1 MENSYLHRLPL
12 ELRHQIYQ
20 MTFDTV
26 PEPSLLRLNKSF
38 HNEIVDYLRK
48 CQQTFSYNITANS
61 AGFDDFALWCFKIK
75 RHVPRLDRMKHIIL
89 NIYPPD
95 SRKPH
100 EMWHIW
106 DHVRTF
112 CKDLTVQ
119 PHRITQLTVNF
130 MTTER
135 DDWVTDGIPNGTLKF
150 DWGKD
155 VFGQYDIE
163 QILETMYLLL
173 NNVDKPKIVLP
184 RSYTDTHP
192 STAEGQEWIGHKKRL
207 MHWVGYTEQSMTGHW
222 IDDELEEDDYSFLEE
237 EMDLALWHA
246 RVATGRRSKAM
257 FEKMFGR
264 NAILDPK
271 DYEMFKRD
279 WPYMQ
284 NLPEWERPRC
294 RWACQEGWCGCGGS
308 LVEVSLPDPAW
319 SDPRN
324 PDSNSW
330 RGAAK
335 WQQEVAEEGCNPT
348 GLLRS
353 QQTYP
358 P

>member
-1 MENSYLHRLPL
+1 
-12 ELRHQIYQ
+12 
-20 MTFDTV
+20 
-26 PEPSLLRLNKSF
+26 
-38 HNEIVDYLRK
+38 
-48 CQQTFSYNITANS
+48 
-61 AGFDDFALWCFKIK
+61 
-75 RHVPRLDRMKHIIL
+75 MKHIIL

-112 CKDLTVQ
+112 CKDLAVQ

-130 MTTER
+130 MTTES

-150 DWGKD
+150 DWRKD

-173 NNVDKPKIVLP
+173 NNVDNPKIVLP
-184 RSYTDTHP
+184 RSYTDTYP

-207 MHWVGYTEQSMTGHW
+207 MYWVGYTEQLMTGHW
-222 IDDELEEDDYSFLEE
+222 VDDELEEDDYSFLEE
-237 EMDLALWHA
+237 EMDLALRNA

-324 PDSNSW
+324 PDSTSW